1 MECSEIVEKLIR
13 IKKRNKWTNYKIA
26 KESGLP
32 ASTVASIFN
41 QKTTPQMDT
50 FIALCKG
57 FGVSL
62 SEFFGTEEKFNNLT
76 ESEIEIV
83 SLWEELD
90 DEQRACIKSAI
101 KLMNRKFD
109 KD

>member
-26 KESGLP
+26 QESGLP
-32 ASTVASIFN
+32 ASTVANIFN

-57 FGVSL
+57 FGISL
-62 SEFFGTEEKFNNLT
+62 SEFFGTEEKFKNLND
-76 ESEIEIV
+76 SEIEII

-90 DEQRACIKSAI
+90 DEQRECIKSTI
-101 KLMNRKFD
+101 RLMNRNFD
-109 KD
+109 KF